1 MCHCKDEQ
9 PREGSDL
16 STCLLTCGS
25 VLHECR
31 KNEASYWTGSKL
43 RPTSWSK
50 LSLQKHAGTSES
62 PGVHRNTASFA
73 SWSLETPHTPCP
85 APLSLFSP
93 LMCVITV
100 KLGKVVSVPSTTT
113 SCLPVR
119 KELLIYHNTDMKMT
133 SPGNNNIIIII
144 CASAYEEMP
153 MNTDAAACFG
163 MFEKLRA
170 EEGI

>member
-1 MCHCKDEQ
+1 MKHLIEQVLSSGQPTGASCHSKSMLGHQSHPVSIETL
-9 PREGSDL
+9 P
-16 STCLLTCGS
+16 
-25 VLHECR
+25 
-31 KNEASYWTGSKL
+31 AS
-43 RPTSWSK
+43 P
-50 LSLQKHAGTSES
+50 AG
-62 PGVHRNTASFA
+62 PWR
-73 SWSLETPHTPCP
+73 PHTPPCP

-93 LMCVITV
+93 LMRVITV

-144 CASAYEEMP
+144 CASAYEEMQ

-163 MFEKLRA
+163 MFEKLRV